1 MRPHQTDEVS
11 QQTITILSA
20 HTADQYKRR
29 GIHYFY
35 LLAMPAD
42 GLSQPPEGS
51 KLTTLVVRL
60 NLTTRVVKCKKG
72 TK

>member
-11 QQTITILSA
+11 QQTITILPA

-42 GLSQPPEGS
+42 GLSQPP
-51 KLTTLVVRL
+51 
-60 NLTTRVVKCKKG
+60 
-72 TK
+72 